1 MDLFSFFSSLIRAM
15 LNDDVIRSIGWIE
28 AAWEKWFA
36 HPYMPSSEN
45 WNEMMTHKNHWEIV
59 RKTDAREYASEF
71 NSSFVLSLIYF
82 VQFNGIVSNHLFGGI
97 ANESANEPNNTLGEI
112 PGAL

>member
-1 MDLFSFFSSLIRAM
+1 MDFFSFFSSLIRAM
-15 LNDDVIRSIGWIE
+15 LNDDVIRSIVWIE

-59 RKTDAREYASEF
+59 RKTERTRIRIGIQLFIRFVF
-71 NSSFVLSLIYF
+71 N
-82 VQFNGIVSNHLFGGI
+82 LFC
-97 ANESANEPNNTLGEI
+97 SV
-112 PGAL
+112 